1 MQFNSSVV
9 CDEGGN
15 IGPETEATHQSPV
28 TQGFETEATD
38 EATDPVDDAEEA
50 GQSVNKIHTRVSSF
64 FT

>member
-1 MQFNSSVV
+1 
-9 CDEGGN
+9 
-15 IGPETEATHQSPV
+15 V